1 MMRIFITFICILL
14 LSPTIIILSILEAYY
29 NAFVKNRLPF
39 NLENFLMIY
48 RKKYENTYNIN
59 YWYVFN
65 SCSNIFYLC

>member
-39 NLENFLMIY
+39 NLENFFDDL
-48 RKKYENTYNIN
+48 
-59 YWYVFN
+59 
-65 SCSNIFYLC
+65 